1 MTEQIKHILSELNA
15 IQAKLPELRE
25 LFWLK
30 IDRYNDVDQQ
40 RGVAFD
46 ERFEQQHS
54 KLFRTIESFSNF
66 IEKSFAPSPEEVA
79 KEKALQKLCAEF
91 PGFNDW
97 NEEAKKAL
105 LEREIQ
111 TTSIKIPQ
119 RIVVKVKADEEP
131 NRGPKYQINSQ
142 PDKVYSIDSDFSHC
156 RPCFFEFRGEKY
168 TVNNWAMVLKELAN
182 ILYIDRPAIITEF
195 IARDLSKKPLFSTA
209 PKNYLRPLEI
219 ANGLFVESNF
229 SANQMCVSCKKLL
242 DIYGIEHSEMKIYLD
257 RIPAKL

>member
-1 MTEQIKHILSELNA
+1 MTEQIKNILSELKA

-30 IDRYNDVDQQ
+30 IDRYNEADQQ

-46 ERFEQQHS
+46 EIFEQKLN
-54 KLFRTIESFSNF
+54 KLFRTIEAFSAF
-66 IEKSFAPSPEEVA
+66 IEKSFAPTFEEVA
-79 KEKALQKLCAEF
+79 KEKALQKLCTEF

-97 NEEAKKAL
+97 NEEAKNAL

-111 TTSIKIPQ
+111 SILVKIPQ
-119 RIVVKVKADEEP
+119 RIVARVKADEEP
-131 NRGPKYQINSQ
+131 NRGPKYQTNSQ
-142 PDKVYSIDSDFSHC
+142 PNKVYSIDSDFSHC
-156 RPCFFEFRGEKY
+156 RPCFFEFGDKKY
-168 TVNNWAMVLKELAN
+168 PVNNWAMVLKELAN
-182 ILYIDRPAIITEF
+182 ILYTENPIPITEF
-195 IARDLSKKPLFSTA
+195 IAKDLSKKPLFSTA

-242 DIYGIEHSEMKIYLD
+242 DIYGIEHTEVKIYLD